1 MCRAGE
7 MKKRGTTCFFHHRRR
22 TPGRQQRNNG
32 MTQKRKKK
40 RKKPFCGI
48 SLILHSYAFTWGG
61 RASPT
66 PAFLRL
72 GCVEM
77 NTQQSCMF
85 PPPSLHGSLCSRLPS
100 ALGKD
105 RGCHQL
111 KRHNALGTR
120 ICVYVPAKREHTRR
134 CGSRGVTSLA
144 GGWGK
149 ASPNKRHMAILAKL
163 DSVWRRAPPADTPA

>member
-72 GCVEM
+72 GCVEV

-111 KRHNALGTR
+111 KRHNALEPASACMFPQSGNIHGMGVKGR
-120 ICVYVPAKREHTRR
+120 HVP
-134 CGSRGVTSLA
+134 CRGL
-144 GGWGK
+144 GE
-149 ASPNKRHMAILAKL
+149 
-163 DSVWRRAPPADTPA
+163 SVPQ